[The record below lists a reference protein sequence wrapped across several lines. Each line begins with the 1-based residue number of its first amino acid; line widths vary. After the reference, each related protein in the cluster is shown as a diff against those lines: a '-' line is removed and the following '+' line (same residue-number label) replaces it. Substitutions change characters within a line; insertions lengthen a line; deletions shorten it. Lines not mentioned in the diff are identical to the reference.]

1 MMERLLLVLALLG
14 VFQVSVSAQ
23 EIEEELADI
32 TERLER
38 AEQQRK
44 MLKQRLDVFDRRVK
58 LLAEARAFVKFLSTL
73 DRQLEAA
80 EAKSDVQQIEE
91 LEGEGEEAEFGLEL
105 VNSKL
110 EILEHRNGVLGLL
123 DELEETGSRV
133 LKSEA
138 RILLQMTD
146 RADKLVERLFRIYR
160 DGPESDESELEHE
173 VEAFHA
179 TFERRIDILRLKLE
193 LFWAREEG
201 EDEAIRDLEAE
212 LKELGDTRD
221 FEPKLK
227 SHKNESDRE
236 ETRIL
241 PPPMQLSADEVAAVG
256 KLDFNGRI
264 VPILKAACSDCHA
277 GDAPEGGLDLETLAQ
292 EQPLVINRTHWINV
306 IQQLKV
312 RSMPPV
318 DAAQPSESD
327 RRTMVA

>member
-14 VFQVSVSAQ
+14 VFQVPVSAQ
-23 EIEEELADI
+23 EIEDELADI
-32 TERLER
+32 TERLEL

-44 MLKQRLDVFDRRVK
+44 ILKQKIDVVDRRVK
-58 LLAEARAFVKFLSTL
+58 LLTEARAFVKFLSTL

-91 LEGEGEEAEFGLEL
+91 LEGEGEEAEFGLEF

-221 FEPKLK
+221 FEPKPK
-227 SHKNESDRE
+227 
-236 ETRIL
+236 I
-241 PPPMQLSADEVAAVG
+241 A
-256 KLDFNGRI
+256 
-264 VPILKAACSDCHA
+264 
-277 GDAPEGGLDLETLAQ
+277 
-292 EQPLVINRTHWINV
+292 
-306 IQQLKV
+306 
-312 RSMPPV
+312 
-318 DAAQPSESD
+318 
-327 RRTMVA
+327 